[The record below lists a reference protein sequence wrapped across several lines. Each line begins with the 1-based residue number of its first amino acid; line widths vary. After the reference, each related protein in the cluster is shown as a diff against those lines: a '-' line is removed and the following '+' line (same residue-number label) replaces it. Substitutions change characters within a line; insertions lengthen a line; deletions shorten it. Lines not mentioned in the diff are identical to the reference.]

1 MCKLLAFQTY
11 LIDLIWFIA
20 RPKMVHS
27 LGYLRSSPLGGKY
40 KGIRKLEFVAKTAI
54 SFQTFEKCITRP
66 QFRVVILVLGHPVEQ
81 TIW

>member
-1 MCKLLAFQTY
+1 
-11 LIDLIWFIA
+11 
-20 RPKMVHS
+20 MVHS
-27 LGYLRSSPLGGKY
+27 LEYLRSTPLGGKD

-54 SFQTFEKCITRP
+54 PFRAFEKCITRP